1 MKRIPVQYGN
11 ITTYQWFGD
20 GYIAIGFS
28 KGFISIVSTHMKE
41 IKNEVHSMQLFKN
54 GLDDLSVCEE
64 VNRIA
69 VAGENCVKIFDKNTW
84 KEIVEEKIEISNQ
97 GGKRLQ

>member
-69 VAGENCVKIFDKNTW
+69 VAGENCVKIFYF
-84 KEIVEEKIEISNQ
+84 
-97 GGKRLQ
+97 